1 MIGMAKGLWKYPK
14 MQEMDWQSFKQE
26 DSTFYFVRNHF
37 ESIGKP
43 IILKG
48 GKVLLV
54 NKMLIRA
61 QVIVTKNTHKLF
73 HKSLSKAKYPISVQP
88 TISTRWHRFPNSD
101 RPMPNPS
108 TSVQP
113 IPLRCHRVWV
123 ANFLLPRFTKSVPP
137 SLGNCLGQP
146 NRTHRDLY
154 IGLIKTPKVAT
165 FCTSRCNRVF
175 TPVSPSWAIML

>member
-1 MIGMAKGLWKYPK
+1 MRVHRERWVGKKDCEERTPRCK
-14 MQEMDWQSFKQE
+14 EMDWQRFKQE

-43 IILKG
+43 ILLKG

-54 NKMLIRA
+54 KKMLIRA

-73 HKSLSKAKYPISVQP
+73 HKSLSKVKYPKSVQP
-88 TISTRWHRFPNSD
+88 TLSTRCHQFPNSD
-101 RPMPNPS
+101 IPMPNPS

-113 IPLRCHRVWV
+113 IQLQCHRVWV

-137 SLGNCLGQP
+137 SLLDRC
-146 NRTHRDLY
+146 HRD
-154 IGLIKTPKVAT
+154 
-165 FCTSRCNRVF
+165 C
-175 TPVSPSWAIML
+175 AI